1 VSCPIFSVVLTNMG
15 HIGMFLFAFG
25 MFAMQLFLAS
35 PSKVQKMR
43 CIFKWLPL
51 SKFGVMMMQ
60 FPEAAQ

>member
-1 VSCPIFSVVLTNMG
+1 MG

-60 FPEAAQ
+60 FPEGAQ